1 MTRIMAFGT
10 FDGLHEG
17 HRDFFRQA
25 RALARS
31 TSSGQAPEPYLVVS
45 VARDSAVMRVKGVP
59 ARRSEAERLN
69 DVAACELV
77 DEAILGDESGY
88 MEHVRETSP
97 EIIVLGYDQEGEY
110 VEHLEDDLRKAGMK
124 TRVVRLQPFEAETY
138 KSSKLRLL

>member
-25 RALARS
+25 RA
-31 TSSGQAPEPYLVVS
+31 QAPEPYLVVS

-110 VEHLEDDLRKAGMK
+110 VEHLEDDLRKAGMQ